1 MSEKAITAIASG
13 GASTLRPAPYRFDA
27 NGGKSAPTGGKTSP
41 MQAAAARAEA
51 LDRLVESLNNK
62 SQSIGRA
69 IRFRVDPEST
79 TPIIQVFDRDTGRL
93 IRQIPS
99 DQAALLVSN
108 QQTLDL
114 GRVIDVV

>member
-1 MSEKAITAIASG
+1 MSEKAINAIASG
-13 GASTLRPAPYRFDA
+13 AAPAVRPVLFRSDA
-27 NGGKSAPTGGKTSP
+27 AGGKATPSGGNSSP

-99 DQAALLVSN
+99 DQAALLVNN